1 MTARSV
7 KGLTMPTCGAFEL
20 LAGKPA
26 FDCVAVTCV
35 SLVRQVA
42 FIGPGDLACS
52 MGLVKEVGMPACW
65 GDPRFDAATKRIA
78 AACKASGVV
87 AGYWNSDVKDKV
99 DRGFRF
105 LVVDAD
111 IGALASGLTS
121 SLKEK
126 QKVREALGV
135 APS

>member
-1 MTARSV
+1 
-7 KGLTMPTCGAFEL
+7 
-20 LAGKPA
+20 
-26 FDCVAVTCV
+26 
-35 SLVRQVA
+35 
-42 FIGPGDLACS
+42 

-99 DRGFRF
+99 DGGFRF
-105 LVVDAD
+105 LVV
-111 IGALASGLTS
+111 GGHRRRFPGLTS

-126 QKVREALGV
+126 QKGGSVRCGAIVSSGGLALSGPQLWGQPR
-135 APS
+135 AGASTSTDHTLHPSSDVPQCAHSTYLSTRL